1 MKICSYPLLSVAM
14 PILIHVCVILF
25 SDTQL
30 GEHQKSASFVSTHT
44 NHSEDNI
51 QLLQSSGSI
60 EGHVDGEEEG
70 EGHTQGTWFNLFSF
84 YKEVGRQGANSANA
98 KSMFFV

>member
-1 MKICSYPLLSVAM
+1 MS
-14 PILIHVCVILF
+14 ILIHVCAILF

-84 YKEVGRQGANSANA
+84 HKGVGRQGANSTDA
-98 KSMFFV
+98 KLIFCI